1 MWRRPGQP
9 PREDPSVVRADDAAG
24 LRSAATPV
32 DEDASADGSAASG
45 SAASAPAAPVPA
57 PAAHV
62 TRATSIPSAGAAVPG
77 GVHLYS
83 RTDRAADAALAA
95 GLALDDEQAAAAFVR
110 RFQGPVYGLALS
122 ITRDPALAEDVS
134 QEVFIRAW
142 RAAASYDV
150 RRASVLTW
158 LLTITRNAAI
168 DAVRMRRAIPT
179 EGEELEQILAE
190 TMRPPETE
198 ATALRNLERELAVQ
212 HLRELPPEQ
221 ARAVVLAVIGG
232 CTALEVSRHEG
243 IPLGTAKTRIRTGL
257 RRVRQQLKEVH
268 RD

>member
-1 MWRRPGQP
+1 M
-9 PREDPSVVRADDAAG
+9 
-24 LRSAATPV
+24 
-32 DEDASADGSAASG
+32 
-45 SAASAPAAPVPA
+45 
-57 PAAHV
+57 
-62 TRATSIPSAGAAVPG
+62 
-77 GVHLYS
+77 HLYS
-83 RTDRAADAALAA
+83 RTDRAADAALVD

-110 RFQGPVYGLALS
+110 RFQGPVFGLALS

-134 QEVFIRAW
+134 QEVFVRAW

-168 DAVRMRRAIPT
+168 DAVRMRRATPT

-198 ATALRNLERELAVQ
+198 ATALRNLERELAVR